1 MKLIMITGLAS
12 SGPLRCHRVGFDSS
26 SFARNV
32 VDETNCNRIF
42 WSANED
48 PDRFEKNCS
57 VIYRDNSYTNP
68 VRAAPVWRPPVQ
80 RPRVLS
86 LRPLKKAP
94 PLAS

>member
-1 MKLIMITGLAS
+1 MSRMHLSRHEA
-12 SGPLRCHRVGFDSS
+12 PC
-26 SFARNV
+26 
-32 VDETNCNRIF
+32 
-42 WSANED
+42 
-48 PDRFEKNCS
+48 EKNRS